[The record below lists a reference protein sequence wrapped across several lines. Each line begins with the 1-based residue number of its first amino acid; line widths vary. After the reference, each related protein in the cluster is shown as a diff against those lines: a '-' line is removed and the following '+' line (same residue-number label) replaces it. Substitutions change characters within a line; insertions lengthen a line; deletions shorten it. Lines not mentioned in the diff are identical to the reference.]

1 MPVYLQKLIPKL
13 IGFYFNFLVWFSPKK
28 VAHKAFLVFI
38 KVRKGGVLPNQK
50 AFLNQAKLDVLPLD
64 ENEIQVYNWP
74 GTKET
79 VLLVHGWESNTWRWH
94 KLIEKLQEADYN
106 IIAFDAPAHGYSSG
120 DMLHV
125 PLYAETLQHVL
136 TKYQPTVLIGH
147 SMGGMTAL
155 YNESLHPNKTL
166 EKIVTIGSPSE
177 FHEILTHYKNLL
189 GFNSIVLNALENLVY
204 TKFKF
209 TVKEFSSSKFV
220 ERNQKK
226 GLLFHDRFDMIAPY
240 HASVDVHK
248 HWKGSELVST
258 EGLGHSMHQD
268 GVNDKI
274 VEFLNQEQ
282 YLNL

>member
-13 IGFYFNFLVWFSPKK
+13 IGFYFNFLVWFAPKK
-28 VAHKAFLVFI
+28 AAHKAFLVFI
-38 KVRKGGVLPNQK
+38 KVRKGRVLPNQK
-50 AFLNQAKLDVLPLD
+50 AFLDQAKLEVLSL
-64 ENEIQVYNWP
+64 EANEIQVYNWP
-74 GTKET
+74 GNKET

-189 GFNSIVLNALENLVY
+189 GFNSKVLNELENLVY
-204 TKFKF
+204 DKFKF

-220 ERNQKK
+220 ESNQKK

-268 GVNDKI
+268 GVNEKI
-274 VEFLNQEQ
+274 VSFLEG
-282 YLNL
+282 